1 MSDTQNWVTA
11 TGDSSQRRGGN
22 IGKRKSTLE
31 TIFKIG
37 AGQRKRE
44 RERLHRLVG
53 GEGGQGD
60 TSPHVSQR
68 DHTSGIT
75 DKATMKILL

>member
-1 MSDTQNWVTA
+1 MRDTQNWVTA

-31 TIFKIG
+31 TIFKTG
-37 AGQRKRE
+37 AGQRE
-44 RERLHRLVG
+44 RERDSTGLWVEKVDRVIHRRMCHRRTTPVG
-53 GEGGQGD
+53 K
-60 TSPHVSQR
+60 
-68 DHTSGIT
+68 T